1 MKAKSVDYIKLQNI
15 YKGKARQDI
24 AEVYTRVQELD
35 RQLGRPVAT
44 PQKEVEAFCKSA
56 GYVKL
61 VRGRS
66 PQLVTEP
73 LSWGDRAA
81 YAGKEVRDLAQ
92 TQTDVLK

>member
-24 AEVYTRVQELD
+24 AEVYARVQELD
-35 RQLGRPVAT
+35 RHLGRPVAT

-81 YAGKEVRDLAQ
+81 YAGKQV
-92 TQTDVLK
+92 